1 MIVAEADWRTGG
13 LGATRTAASTRPS
26 PTTWTAAGAGSSGG
40 RLLIHLLPQ
49 PSCGAAALAFF
60 AHRADGVA
68 WIHRLLTA
76 TSTRPARYGCFGL
89 HEWAMVYRTEPD
101 QFRHPGLPLRLS
113 PGKIADVVERG
124 VRCSHFDAYRFFTP
138 AARPL
143 NLTVLDRAQQVD
155 HDQPGCL
162 HVGMD
167 LFTWAGKLGPA
178 AESELGMGCFALARD
193 LRRVDMR
200 ASPYDVTSL
209 ELVRSRSRHRQDAP
223 RTSRPSPVRRAS
235 VPAH

>member
-1 MIVAEADWRTGG
+1 
-13 LGATRTAASTRPS
+13 
-26 PTTWTAAGAGSSGG
+26 
-40 RLLIHLLPQ
+40 
-49 PSCGAAALAFF
+49 
-60 AHRADGVA
+60 VA

-76 TSTRPARYGCFGL
+76 TGTRPARYGCFGL

-101 QFRHPGLPLRLS
+101 QVRHPGLPLRLS

-167 LFTWAGKLGPA
+167 LYTWAGKLGPA

-200 ASPYDVTSL
+200 ASPGPAPG
-209 ELVRSRSRHRQDAP
+209 RHARQP
-223 RTSRPSPVRRAS
+223 LRRHLARAGPIEIETPAGRAAS
-235 VPAH
+235 VEAIAGPEGVGAGALGSSA